1 MGTHYAR
8 TLQEWRARFTAAD
21 REVARLGF
29 SPSFRRMWNL
39 YLAYAEAGFRSR
51 YLDVHQLILQRPS

>member
-1 MGTHYAR
+1 MTWR
-8 TLQEWRARFTAAD
+8 TRFTAAD
-21 REVARLGF
+21 GAVARLGF

-39 YLAYAEAGFRSR
+39 YLAYAEAGFCAR